1 MKEDTTEQDHDLHLG
16 TVEEKVYNRYV
27 GKHIQRQGHLEEFRV
42 CVSRLSCGMWGEEKG
57 GDRGKGASRRETQVG
72 VAGQSPEM
80 PVTDVGKMLSKKNVY
95 PGHPKWNGTPVR
107 DKNALSHRG
116 KVSLFPVIGAQWT

>member
-57 GDRGKGASRRETQVG
+57 GDRDGGAPSYTDFSPICNNPRKTTQRTLPKGHQ
-72 VAGQSPEM
+72 
-80 PVTDVGKMLSKKNVY
+80 
-95 PGHPKWNGTPVR
+95 H
-107 DKNALSHRG
+107 
-116 KVSLFPVIGAQWT
+116 